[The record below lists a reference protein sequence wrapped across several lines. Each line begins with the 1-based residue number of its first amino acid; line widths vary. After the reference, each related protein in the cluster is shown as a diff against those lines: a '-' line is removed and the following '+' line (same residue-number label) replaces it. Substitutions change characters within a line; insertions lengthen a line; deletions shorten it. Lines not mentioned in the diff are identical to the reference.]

1 MKNKKRNLAIIFSVF
16 CFFGIIITSVLMM
29 NWKTN
34 TNANKL
40 VQKKTEEYIEV
51 DKQQNRISINFEE
64 LRKMNSDTIGYIEIP
79 NTNIN
84 YVVVKGKDNS
94 YYLTHNFNKEY
105 NVAGWI
111 FMDYK
116 NTADGT
122 DKNIVIYGHDVAD
135 ESMFGSLS
143 KLLDEKSLENNENR
157 IISFIT
163 EKEIKKYQIF
173 SIYTI
178 KPEKYYITTEFKEQE
193 FIKFKEKVKERSRFK
208 LEADLDNKNILT
220 LSTCQNYG
228 AKRLAVHA
236 VEI

>member
-1 MKNKKRNLAIIFSVF
+1 MKNNRRILVIILTIV
-16 CFFGIIITSVLMM
+16 CFLGMIITSVLMI
-29 NWKTN
+29 NWKTD

-40 VQKKTEEYIEV
+40 VQKKIEEYIKI
-51 DKQQNRISINFEE
+51 DKKQQSISINFEE
-64 LRKMNSDTIGYIEIP
+64 LKKINSDTIGYIEIP

-116 NTADGT
+116 NTVDGT

-143 KLLDEKSLENNENR
+143 KLLDENNLEDNENR

>member
-1 MKNKKRNLAIIFSVF
+1 MKNKKRNLAIVFSAF
-16 CFFGIIITSVLMM
+16 CFLGIIITSVLIM
-29 NWKTN
+29 NWKTE
-34 TNANKL
+34 TDANKL
-40 VQKKTEEYIEV
+40 VQKKIEEYIEK
-51 DKQQNRISINFEE
+51 DKQQNSISINFEE
-64 LRKMNSDTIGYIEIP
+64 LKKMNSDTIGYIEIP

-116 NTADGT
+116 NVVDGT

-135 ESMFGSLS
+135 KSMFGSLS
-143 KLLDEKSLENNENR
+143 KLLDEGNLENIENR

-163 EKEIKKYQIF
+163 DKEIKKYQIF

-178 KPEKYYITTEFKEQE
+178 KPEKYYITTDFKEQE
-193 FIKFKEKVKERSRFK
+193 FIKFKEKVKERSQIK

>member
-1 MKNKKRNLAIIFSVF
+1 MI
-16 CFFGIIITSVLMM
+16 
-29 NWKTN
+29 NWKTD

-40 VQKKTEEYIEV
+40 VQKKIEEYIKI
-51 DKQQNRISINFEE
+51 DKKQQSISINFEE
-64 LRKMNSDTIGYIEIP
+64 LKKINSDTIGYIEIP

-105 NVAGWI
+105 NVAGLI

-116 NTADGT
+116 NTVDGT

-143 KLLDEKSLENNENR
+143 KLLDENNLEDNENR

-178 KPEKYYITTEFKEQE
+178 KPEKYYITTDFKEQE
-193 FIKFKEKVKERSRFK
+193 FIKFKEKVKERSQIK